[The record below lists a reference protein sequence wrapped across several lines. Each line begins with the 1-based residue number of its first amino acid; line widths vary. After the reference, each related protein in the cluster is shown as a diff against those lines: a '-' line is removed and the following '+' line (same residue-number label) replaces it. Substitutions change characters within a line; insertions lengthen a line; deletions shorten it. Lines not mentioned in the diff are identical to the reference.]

1 MWTHHFLH
9 RSANASRSTW
19 TRDGVAERGCG
30 LALPLAGLLF
40 AERPEKPG
48 EAGETSSRFGVGGER
63 GAVEGR
69 S

>member
-1 MWTHHFLH
+1 M
-9 RSANASRSTW
+9 
-19 TRDGVAERGCG
+19 AERGCG